1 MVNAPAPSKDTAL
14 FLAEHYWNHRQH
26 QLNIQISWDWLFVW
40 GFYDLWIE
48 EYWDD

>member
-14 FLAEHYWNHRQH
+14 FLAEYYWNNKQPQR
-26 QLNIQISWDWLFVW
+26 SWDWLFVW
-40 GFYDLWIE
+40 GFYDLWLW

>member
-14 FLAEHYWNHRQH
+14 FLAEKYWNNNKL
-26 QLNIQISWDWLFVW
+26 QLSWDWLFVW
-40 GFYDLWIE
+40 GFYDLWLW